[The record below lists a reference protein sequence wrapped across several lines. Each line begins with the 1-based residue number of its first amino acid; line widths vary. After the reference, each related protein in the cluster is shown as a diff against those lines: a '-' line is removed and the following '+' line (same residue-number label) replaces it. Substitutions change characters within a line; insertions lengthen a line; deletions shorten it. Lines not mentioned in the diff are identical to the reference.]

1 MSERTYVSSSSKSEA
16 DLTWEEK
23 NDASYLLKDEVI
35 KELQDALKAAKEQQQ
50 SQKPQT

>member
-1 MSERTYVSSSSKSEA
+1 MSERTYVSSSSRTEA

-35 KELQDALKAAKEQQQ
+35 KELQEALRAVKEHKKTQA
-50 SQKPQT
+50 TEG